1 MTDQSGTALARRGFQ
16 YLRPYMW
23 PHFLLAVLCMVVFSA
38 SSGAVPY
45 LVRSLVDDVLAR
57 HDAVSLSLLP
67 PLIMFVFVVRGV
79 VSFGHTYLTEYVGQH
94 VVFDLRNELD
104 DKVQHLPVAYF
115 DRIASGTILSHITTD
130 VLLVRQ
136 ALTEGGAVVIRDVA
150 TVAVLLGV
158 TFYLDF
164 TLAIVTFVVFPAV
177 ILPLQ
182 KLSRKMRKL
191 SHEGLD
197 SLGDLSAL
205 LQETLI
211 GNRVV
216 KAFGMQE
223 YEKRRFADESGRLL
237 RINMRAARI
246 KSFTTPMTEVI
257 VAGSIAVVLAYGG
270 TSVVSGGRTSGGFI
284 AFLTALVLL
293 YEPFKKI
300 VRANNMVQTGLGA
313 ARRIF
318 AFLDQPSEPR
328 GDASGG
334 REPKFL
340 EVIRYED
347 VSFAYGDQPTL
358 HGVDLEIRRGE
369 VVALVGPSGGGK
381 STLADLLP
389 RFYEVGKGRITID
402 GIDIREM
409 NLEALRAE
417 IAVVTQFTFLFND
430 TVRAN
435 IAYGRSETDEAAIAA
450 AAQAANAHDFIGKLP
465 FGYGTVVG
473 ELGVQLSGGQRQR
486 IAIARALLKNA
497 PILILDEATSALDA
511 ESERLVQG
519 AIEHLMRDRTVLV
532 IAHRLSTV
540 QGADR
545 IAVVEEGRIVA
556 VGSHDEL
563 MESSVLYRKL
573 QSRDLAQ
580 SERNQVMGG

>member
-1 MTDQSGTALARRGFQ
+1 
-16 YLRPYMW
+16 
-23 PHFLLAVLCMVVFSA
+23 
-38 SSGAVPY
+38 
-45 LVRSLVDDVLAR
+45 
-57 HDAVSLSLLP
+57 
-67 PLIMFVFVVRGV
+67 
-79 VSFGHTYLTEYVGQH
+79 
-94 VVFDLRNELD
+94 
-104 DKVQHLPVAYF
+104 
-115 DRIASGTILSHITTD
+115 
-130 VLLVRQ
+130 
-136 ALTEGGAVVIRDVA
+136 
-150 TVAVLLGV
+150 
-158 TFYLDF
+158 
-164 TLAIVTFVVFPAV
+164 
-177 ILPLQ
+177 
-182 KLSRKMRKL
+182 
-191 SHEGLD
+191 
-197 SLGDLSAL
+197 
-205 LQETLI
+205 
-211 GNRVV
+211 VV

-246 KSFTTPMTEVI
+246 KSFTSPMTEVLA
-257 VAGSIAVVLAYGG
+257 AGSIAVVLAYGG

-300 VRANNMVQTGLGA
+300 VRANNLVQTGLGA

-318 AFLDQPSEPR
+318 VFLDQPSEP
-328 GDASGG
+328 GGTVAGG
-334 REPKFL
+334 REPSFV
-340 EVIRYED
+340 EAIRYEN

-358 HGVDLEIRRGE
+358 DGVDFEIRRGE

-402 GIDIREM
+402 GVDIGKM
-409 NLEALRAE
+409 NLEALRGE

-435 IAYGRSETDEAAIAA
+435 IAYGRSGTDQAAIAA
-450 AAQAANAHDFIGKLP
+450 AAQAANAHDFIERLP
-465 FGYGTVVG
+465 SGYGTVVG

-519 AIEHLMRDRTVLV
+519 AIERLMRDRTVLV

-556 VGSHDEL
+556 VGRHDEL
-563 MESSVLYRKL
+563 MESSALYRKL
-573 QSRDLAQ
+573 QGRDPAQ
-580 SERNQVMGG
+580 SERNQVAGDDAITQG